1 MKQQTV
7 VDMCYVCIL
16 YIRSRVS
23 CMTSSFVHQIFR
35 LTALNMQHSASV
47 YNSEMCYIC
56 VVYIKSRVLS
66 NELIVTSSVS

>member
-1 MKQQTV
+1 
-7 VDMCYVCIL
+7 
-16 YIRSRVS
+16 
-23 CMTSSFVHQIFR
+23 MTSSFVHQIFR